1 MSVREYTGS
10 GLRQPAT
17 VHATVEAWDDGRQGS
32 RVDSLATEEPLEIR
46 LAGCSVA
53 VTMRTP
59 GDDFDLAAGFL
70 FTEGIIPDWDAVASI
85 AYCPAEDPAG
95 TGNIVNINPIEP
107 GIVNPERWRRNFFA
121 SSSCGLCGKASIA
134 AIKQDAAPIDSDGT
148 VDART
153 LYALDS
159 TLRRSQDVFAQTG
172 GLHAAG
178 LFERGGTLLAV
189 REDVGRHNAVDK
201 VIGQAVQNQQI
212 PLRDHILVVSSR
224 GSFEIVQK
232 ALIAGIPIVATVS
245 APSSLAVELAQSAGM
260 TLLGFLR
267 SNGAG
272 SGRFNVYAGAE
283 RITCAGEQTR

>member
-1 MSVREYTGS
+1 MSVRDRIGS
-10 GLRQPAT
+10 HRPAT
-17 VHATVEAWDDGRQGS
+17 VQATVEAWDGDRQRS
-32 RVDSLATEEPLEIR
+32 RGDSLATEEPLEIR
-46 LAGCSVA
+46 LAGCNVA

-59 GDDFDLAAGFL
+59 GDDFDLVAGFL
-70 FTEGIIPDWDAVASI
+70 FTEGIIRNWADIASI
-85 AYCPAEDPAG
+85 AYCPSEDPVDA
-95 TGNIVNINPIEP
+95 GNIVNVNPIDPNMVE
-107 GIVNPERWRRNFFA
+107 PERWRRNFFA
-121 SSSCGLCGKASIA
+121 TSSCGVCGKASIA
-134 AIKQDAAPIDSDGT
+134 AIKQDAAPIDSCGT
-148 VDART
+148 VDGRI

-159 TLRRSQDVFAQTG
+159 KLRQAQDVFAQTG

-201 VIGQAVQNQQI
+201 VIGQAVQSGQV

-232 ALIAGIPIVATVS
+232 ALMAGIPIVAAVS
-245 APSSLAVELAQSAGM
+245 APSSLAVELAQATGM

-267 SNGAG
+267 SNGDG

-283 RITCAGEQTR
+283 RITWNTGEQTR